1 MDIRTGEIYP
11 SKEAAL
17 EAGVLDE
24 FLVELTNNRAER
36 RAIKRATRR
45 RGSGY
50 TK

>member
-17 EAGVLDE
+17 KAGVLDE
-24 FLVELTNNRAER
+24 YLVELTGNRAER
-36 RAIKRATRR
+36 RAAKRSIRR